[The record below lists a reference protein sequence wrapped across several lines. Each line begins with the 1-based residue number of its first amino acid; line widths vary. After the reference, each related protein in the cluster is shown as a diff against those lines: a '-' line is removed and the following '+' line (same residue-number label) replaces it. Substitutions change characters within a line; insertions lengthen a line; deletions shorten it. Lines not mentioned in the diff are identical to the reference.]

1 MAFRIVQLRPAAARG
16 QITFAFGIVNPCRR
30 RTFAHRGDPR
40 ASAFPYCPASAP
52 SSLLPNHLPP
62 RGAST
67 PRGEEHLASRS
78 LGWRYFAV
86 ARRTRAAF
94 RRNYGASAFLLRFV
108 SFSFQG
114 TRPLLELASLQS
126 CVEEPNSPEF
136 TRRHRRKVAA
146 LKQLLCW
153 FSSKNPASLHSLA
166 GHKVATLV
174 CFSVILPRNLT
185 SSNSLASGRHRHKA
199 TVEPIGIE
207 PMTSCVQS
215 RRSPS

>member
-1 MAFRIVQLRPAAARG
+1 MHVLGTPPAFVLSQDQTLQKKVDWLFASAAAPKALNDLR
-16 QITFAFGIVNPCRR
+16 F
-30 RTFAHRGDPR
+30 
-40 ASAFPYCPASAP
+40 
-52 SSLLPNHLPP
+52 SS
-62 RGAST
+62 
-67 PRGEEHLASRS
+67 
-78 LGWRYFAV
+78 
-86 ARRTRAAF
+86 
-94 RRNYGASAFLLRFV
+94 RFV

-114 TRPLLELASLQS
+114 TRPLLKLASLQS
-126 CVEEPNSPEF
+126 CAEEPNSPEF